1 MSTVRLNKPK
11 ILDIKEFLNLKA
23 EEYNNSSFI
32 KDDPIQIPHLFNKK
46 EDIEISGFLTSTI
59 SWGNR
64 KSIIT
69 SSIKMMKLMDND
81 PHNFIIN
88 HSEKDLKK
96 LLKFVH
102 RTFNGYDFIQFITS
116 LKHIYMNY
124 GGLEKVF
131 AENIKNQSMHNSIH
145 QFKKIFFEIPHTD
158 RTKKHVSDPF
168 KGSAC
173 KRINMFLRWMVR
185 KDKKGVD
192 LGIWK
197 SIDQKKLSC
206 PLDVHSGN
214 VARKLGLINR
224 KQNDHKAVLELDSIL
239 RTFDKNDP
247 VKYDFALFGIGVFE
261 KF

>member
-1 MSTVRLNKPK
+1 M
-11 ILDIKEFLNLKA
+11 DIKEFLNLKS
-23 EEYNNSSFI
+23 EQYNNVSFI

-64 KSIIT
+64 KSIIK
-69 SSIKMMKLMDND
+69 SSTKMMKLMDNE
-81 PHNFIIN
+81 PYNFIIN
-88 HSEKDLKK
+88 HSEKDLKN
-96 LLKFVH
+96 LFKFVH
-102 RTFNGYDFIQFITS
+102 RTFNGYDFVQFIIS
-116 LKHIYMNY
+116 LRHIYKNY

-131 AENIKNQSMHNSIH
+131 ADNIKNQSMHSSIH
-145 QFKKIFFEIPHTD
+145 EFKKIFFEIPHTE

-168 KGSAC
+168 RGSAS
-173 KRINMFLRWMVR
+173 KRINMFLRWMIR

-197 SIDQKKLSC
+197 SIDQKNLSC

-214 VARKLGLINR
+214 VARKLGLIDR
-224 KQNDHKAVLELDSIL
+224 KQNDYKAVMELDSIL
-239 RTFDKNDP
+239 RVFDKNDP

>member
-1 MSTVRLNKPK
+1 MY
-11 ILDIKEFLNLKA
+11 IKDFLNLKA
-23 EEYNNSSFI
+23 KEYNNINFI
-32 KDDPIQIPHLFNKK
+32 EGDPIQIPHLFNKK

-116 LKHIYMNY
+116 LRHIYMNY
-124 GGLEKVF
+124 AGLENIF
-131 AENIKNQSMHNSIH
+131 AQNIKNQSMHNSIH
-145 QFKKIFFEIPHTD
+145 EFKKIFFEIPHTK

-168 KGSAC
+168 KGSAS
-173 KRINMFLRWMVR
+173 KRLN
-185 KDKKGVD
+185 KK
-192 LGIWK
+192 
-197 SIDQKKLSC
+197 
-206 PLDVHSGN
+206 
-214 VARKLGLINR
+214 
-224 KQNDHKAVLELDSIL
+224 
-239 RTFDKNDP
+239 
-247 VKYDFALFGIGVFE
+247 
-261 KF
+261 KFWI

>member
-1 MSTVRLNKPK
+1 MY
-11 ILDIKEFLNLKA
+11 IKDFLNLKA
-23 EEYNNSSFI
+23 EEYNNVNFI

-102 RTFNGYDFIQFITS
+102 RTFNGYDFIQFIIS
-116 LKHIYMNY
+116 LRHIYMNY

-145 QFKKIFFEIPHTD
+145 EFKKIFFEIPHTD

-168 KGSAC
+168 KGSAS

-197 SIDQKKLSC
+197 SINQKKLSC

>member
-1 MSTVRLNKPK
+1 M
-11 ILDIKEFLNLKA
+11 DIKEFLNLKA

-81 PHNFIIN
+81 PYNFIIN
-88 HSEKDLKK
+88 HSEKDLKN

-102 RTFNGYDFIQFITS
+102 RTFNGYDFMQFIVS
-116 LKHIYMNY
+116 LRHIYKNY
-124 GGLEKVF
+124 GGLENIF
-131 AENIKNQSMHNSIH
+131 AQNIKNQSMHNSIH
-145 QFKKIFFEIPHTD
+145 EFKKIFFEVPYTE
-158 RTKKHVSDPF
+158 RTKKHISDPF
-168 KGSAC
+168 KGSAS

-185 KDKKGVD
+185 KDNKGVD
-192 LGIWK
+192 FGIWK
-197 SIDQKKLSC
+197 SIDQKHLSC

-239 RTFDKNDP
+239 RVFDKNDP

-261 KF
+261 KY

>member
-1 MSTVRLNKPK
+1 M
-11 ILDIKEFLNLKA
+11 DIKVFLNLKA
-23 EEYNNSSFI
+23 EEYNNVNFI

-116 LKHIYMNY
+116 LRHIYINY

-145 QFKKIFFEIPHTD
+145 EFKKIFFEIPHTE

-168 KGSAC
+168 Q
-173 KRINMFLRWMVR
+173 RIC
-185 KDKKGVD
+185 
-192 LGIWK
+192 I
-197 SIDQKKLSC
+197 
-206 PLDVHSGN
+206 
-214 VARKLGLINR
+214 
-224 KQNDHKAVLELDSIL
+224 
-239 RTFDKNDP
+239 
-247 VKYDFALFGIGVFE
+247 
-261 KF
+261 

>member
-1 MSTVRLNKPK
+1 M
-11 ILDIKEFLNLKA
+11 DIKEFLNLKV

-116 LKHIYMNY
+116 LRHIYMIY
-124 GGLEKVF
+124 IGLEKVF

-145 QFKKIFFEIPHTD
+145 EFKKIFFEIPHTD

-168 KGSAC
+168 KGSAS

-185 KDKKGVD
+185 KDTSGVD
-192 LGIWK
+192 FGIWNK
-197 SIDQKKLSC
+197 ISTSILSC
-206 PLDVHSGN
+206 PLDTHTLKIAQNLNLVS
-214 VARKLGLINR
+214 RT
-224 KQNDHKAVLELDSIL
+224 QNDIKTLIQLDSKL
-239 RTFDKNDP
+239 RLFDPIDP
-247 VKYDFALFGIGVFE
+247 VKYDFALFGLGVD
-261 KF
+261 K

>member
-1 MSTVRLNKPK
+1 M
-11 ILDIKEFLNLKA
+11 DIKVFLNLKA
-23 EEYNNSSFI
+23 EEYNNVNFI

-116 LKHIYMNY
+116 LRHIYINY

-145 QFKKIFFEIPHTD
+145 EFKKIFFEIPHTD

-168 KGSAC
+168 KGSAS

-185 KDKKGVD
+185 NDKIVD
-192 LGIWK
+192 FGIWK
-197 SIDQKKLSC
+197 KLSTSSLSC
-206 PLDVHSGN
+206 PLDVHTGR
-214 VARKLGLINR
+214 VARKLNLIKSKN
-224 KQNDHKAVLELDSIL
+224 NDINALKELDSSL
-239 RTFDKNDP
+239 RKFDAIDP
-247 VKYDFALFGIGVFE
+247 VKYDFALFGLGRYESF
-261 KF
+261 

>member
-1 MSTVRLNKPK
+1 M
-11 ILDIKEFLNLKA
+11 DIKEFLNLKA

-81 PHNFIIN
+81 PYNFIIN
-88 HSEKDLKK
+88 HSEKDLKN
-96 LLKFVH
+96 LLNFVH
-102 RTFNGYDFIQFITS
+102 RTFNGYDFMQFIIS
-116 LKHIYMNY
+116 LRHIYKNY
-124 GGLEKVF
+124 GGLENIF
-131 AENIKNQSMHNSIH
+131 AQNIKNQSMHNSIH
-145 QFKKIFFEIPHTD
+145 EFKKIFFEVPYTE

-168 KGSAC
+168 KGSAS

-185 KDKKGVD
+185 KDNKGVD
-192 LGIWK
+192 FGIWK
-197 SIDQKKLSC
+197 SIDQKYLSC

-239 RTFDKNDP
+239 RVFDKNDP

-261 KF
+261 KY

>member
-1 MSTVRLNKPK
+1 M
-11 ILDIKEFLNLKA
+11 DIKEFLNFKT
-23 EEYNNSSFI
+23 EEYNNVSFI
-32 KDDPIQIPHLFNKK
+32 KDDPIQIPHFFKKK

-81 PHNFIIN
+81 PYNFIIN

-102 RTFNGYDFIQFITS
+102 RTFNGYDFMQFIIS
-116 LKHIYMNY
+116 LRHIYKNY
-124 GGLEKVF
+124 GGLENIF
-131 AENIKNQSMHNSIH
+131 AQNIKNQSMHNSIH
-145 QFKKIFFEIPHTD
+145 EFKKIFFEVPYTE

-168 KGSAC
+168 KGSAS

-185 KDKKGVD
+185 KDSKGVD
-192 LGIWK
+192 FGIWK
-197 SIDQKKLSC
+197 SIDQKYLSC

-239 RTFDKNDP
+239 RVFDKNDP

-261 KF
+261 KY

>member
-1 MSTVRLNKPK
+1 M
-11 ILDIKEFLNLKA
+11 DIKEFLNLKV

-116 LKHIYMNY
+116 LRHIYMIY
-124 GGLEKVF
+124 IGLEKVF

-145 QFKKIFFEIPHTD
+145 EFKKIFFEIPHTD

-168 KGSAC
+168 KGSAS

-185 KDKKGVD
+185 KDTSGVD
-192 LGIWK
+192 FGIWNK
-197 SIDQKKLSC
+197 ISTSILSC
-206 PLDVHSGN
+206 PLDTHTLKIAQNLNLVS
-214 VARKLGLINR
+214 RT
-224 KQNDHKAVLELDSIL
+224 QNDIKTLIQLDSKL
-239 RTFDKNDP
+239 RLFDPIDP
-247 VKYDFALFGIGVFE
+247 VKYDFALFGFGVD
-261 KF
+261 K

>member
-1 MSTVRLNKPK
+1 M
-11 ILDIKEFLNLKA
+11 DIKEFLNLKA

-81 PHNFIIN
+81 PYNFIIN
-88 HSEKDLKK
+88 HSEKDLKN
-96 LLKFVH
+96 LLNFVH
-102 RTFNGYDFIQFITS
+102 RTFNGYDFMQFIRS
-116 LKHIYMNY
+116 LRHIYKNY
-124 GGLEKVF
+124 GGLENIF
-131 AENIKNQSMHNSIH
+131 AQNIKNQSMHNSIH
-145 QFKKIFFEIPHTD
+145 EFKKIFFEVPYTE

-168 KGSAC
+168 KGSAS

-185 KDKKGVD
+185 KDNKGVD
-192 LGIWK
+192 FGIWK
-197 SIDQKKLSC
+197 SIDQKYLSC

-224 KQNDHKAVLELDSIL
+224 KQNDHKTVLELDSIL
-239 RTFDKNDP
+239 RVFDKNDP

-261 KF
+261 KY

>member
-1 MSTVRLNKPK
+1 M
-11 ILDIKEFLNLKA
+11 DIKEFLNFKA
-23 EEYNNSSFI
+23 EEYNNVSFI
-32 KDDPIQIPHLFNKK
+32 KDDPIQIPHFFKKK

-64 KSIIT
+64 KYIIT

-81 PHNFIIN
+81 PYNFIIN
-88 HSEKDLKK
+88 HSEKDLKN

-102 RTFNGYDFIQFITS
+102 RTFNGYDFMQFIIS
-116 LKHIYMNY
+116 LRHIYKNY
-124 GGLEKVF
+124 GGLENIF
-131 AENIKNQSMHNSIH
+131 AQNIKNQSMHNSIH
-145 QFKKIFFEIPHTD
+145 EFKKFFFEVPYTE

-168 KGSAC
+168 KGSAS

-185 KDKKGVD
+185 KDNKGVD
-192 LGIWK
+192 FGIWK
-197 SIDQKKLSC
+197 SIDQKYLSC

-239 RTFDKNDP
+239 RVFDKNDP

-261 KF
+261 KY

>member
-1 MSTVRLNKPK
+1 MVSGQNSEDLKSF
-11 ILDIKEFLNLKA
+11 LDFKSQQ
-23 EEYNNSSFI
+23 YNSFDFI

-81 PHNFIIN
+81 PHNFIMN
-88 HSEKDLKK
+88 HSKKDLKK

-124 GGLEKVF
+124 GGLEMVF

-145 QFKKIFFEIPHTD
+145 EFKKIFFEC
-158 RTKKHVSDPF
+158 RF
-168 KGSAC
+168 
-173 KRINMFLRWMVR
+173 
-185 KDKKGVD
+185 
-192 LGIWK
+192 
-197 SIDQKKLSC
+197 
-206 PLDVHSGN
+206 
-214 VARKLGLINR
+214 
-224 KQNDHKAVLELDSIL
+224 
-239 RTFDKNDP
+239 
-247 VKYDFALFGIGVFE
+247 
-261 KF
+261 

>member
-1 MSTVRLNKPK
+1 M
-11 ILDIKEFLNLKA
+11 DIKEFLNFKA
-23 EEYNNSSFI
+23 EEYNNVSFI
-32 KDDPIQIPHLFNKK
+32 KDDPIQIPHFFKKK

-81 PHNFIIN
+81 PYNFIIN
-88 HSEKDLKK
+88 HSEKDLKN
-96 LLKFVH
+96 LLNFVH
-102 RTFNGYDFIQFITS
+102 RTFNGYDFMQFVIS
-116 LKHIYMNY
+116 LRHIYKNY
-124 GGLEKVF
+124 GGLENIF
-131 AENIKNQSMHNSIH
+131 AQNIKNQSMHNSIH
-145 QFKKIFFEIPHTD
+145 EFKKIFFEVPYTE

-168 KGSAC
+168 KGSAS

-185 KDKKGVD
+185 EDNKGVD
-192 LGIWK
+192 FGIWK
-197 SIDQKKLSC
+197 SIDQKYLSC

-224 KQNDHKAVLELDSIL
+224 KQNDHKAVIELDSIL
-239 RTFDKNDP
+239 RVFDKNDP

-261 KF
+261 KY

>member
-1 MSTVRLNKPK
+1 MYKK
-11 ILDIKEFLNLKA
+11 ITYSQIKEFLDEKTELYLRPN
-23 EEYNNSSFI
+23 FI
-32 KDDPIQIPHLFNKK
+32 SEDPISIPHYFNKK

-64 KSIIT
+64 KSIIN
-69 SSIKMMKLMDND
+69 SSKKMMKLMDND

-116 LKHIYMNY
+116 LRHIYMNY

-168 KGSAC
+168 KGSAS

>member
-1 MSTVRLNKPK
+1 M
-11 ILDIKEFLNLKA
+11 DIKEFLNFKA
-23 EEYNNSSFI
+23 QEYNNVSFI
-32 KDDPIQIPHLFNKK
+32 KDDPIQIPHFFKKK

-81 PHNFIIN
+81 PYNFIIN
-88 HSEKDLKK
+88 HSEKDLKN
-96 LLKFVH
+96 LLNFVH
-102 RTFNGYDFIQFITS
+102 RTFNGYDFMQFVIS
-116 LKHIYMNY
+116 LRHIYKNY
-124 GGLEKVF
+124 GGLENIF
-131 AENIKNQSMHNSIH
+131 AQNIKNQSMHNSIH
-145 QFKKIFFEIPHTD
+145 EFKKIFFEVPYTE

-168 KGSAC
+168 KGSAS

-185 KDKKGVD
+185 KDSKGVD
-192 LGIWK
+192 FGIWK
-197 SIDQKKLSC
+197 SIDQKYLSC

-239 RTFDKNDP
+239 RVFDKNDP

-261 KF
+261 KY